1 MQDNKKIKK
10 LKNGFTTIISAS
22 IESLNR
28 LRKIAKRSKILKKE
42 MHWRGILEKIM
53 EWLRK
58 RGGIKI

>member
-53 EWLRK
+53 E
-58 RGGIKI
+58 